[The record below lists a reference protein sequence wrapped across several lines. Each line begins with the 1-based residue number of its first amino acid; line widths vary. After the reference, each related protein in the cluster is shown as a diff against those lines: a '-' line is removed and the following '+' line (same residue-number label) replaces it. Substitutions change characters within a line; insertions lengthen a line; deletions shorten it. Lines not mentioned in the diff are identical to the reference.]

1 MTRGTLLASDKDG
14 NILTITEGSGPY
26 GNNYLQSNQVS
37 YVLAKHDKDL
47 NLKWAAG
54 ILVDEI
60 TDLAVDEGGNIYFT
74 GATQTG
80 FKFYSSTNNTVISQP
95 VYANSTDAF
104 LAKYDKDGAPIYAN
118 RWGVEGDKESGTALK
133 ADAKGNI
140 IVTGWMEHPIGQK
153 GPSIYN
159 YYLYK
164 FSSAG
169 ILTWKNESGWK
180 NHFYPNDLAVDAYG
194 NCYVVGNIV
203 DTAWFN
209 NTMLPASYYQS
220 FFIAKYQGNG
230 NLSWAIQKGSNG
242 ISSAKIAV
250 DKSLNIYTLGRY
262 SWTTK
267 FDNVPLSTGNST
279 GMFIA
284 KLDSVGNTLWINIA
298 ENAEGTDLI
307 TNMDEDCLIAGD
319 YSEHCEFKGSGAP
332 SLTGTKYSDGFVVK
346 YGAGGQYKWVLGTG
360 GNGISG
366 ETVPLSIANLSD
378 LVYISGSMS
387 EGTVF
392 GKFSFYNAY
401 NGPSGKDQFICR
413 INLSDNLA
421 GIFNQ
426 SAINDFYIYPVPSQK
441 NITVYLNNF
450 QVGSVEIVLTNITG
464 EVVYTENSNV
474 GKNQSFNLDLSP
486 LPKGLYF
493 VSITSAQNK
502 LTKKLIIE

>member
-1 MTRGTLLASDKDG
+1 
-14 NILTITEGSGPY
+14 
-26 GNNYLQSNQVS
+26 
-37 YVLAKHDKDL
+37 
-47 NLKWAAG
+47 
-54 ILVDEI
+54 
-60 TDLAVDEGGNIYFT
+60 
-74 GATQTG
+74 
-80 FKFYSSTNNTVISQP
+80 
-95 VYANSTDAF
+95 
-104 LAKYDKDGAPIYAN
+104 
-118 RWGVEGDKESGTALK
+118 
-133 ADAKGNI
+133 
-140 IVTGWMEHPIGQK
+140 
-153 GPSIYN
+153 
-159 YYLYK
+159 
-164 FSSAG
+164 
-169 ILTWKNESGWK
+169 
-180 NHFYPNDLAVDAYG
+180 
-194 NCYVVGNIV
+194 
-203 DTAWFN
+203 
-209 NTMLPASYYQS
+209 
-220 FFIAKYQGNG
+220 
-230 NLSWAIQKGSNG
+230 
-242 ISSAKIAV
+242 
-250 DKSLNIYTLGRY
+250 
-262 SWTTK
+262 
-267 FDNVPLSTGNST
+267 
-279 GMFIA
+279 
-284 KLDSVGNTLWINIA
+284 
-298 ENAEGTDLI
+298 
-307 TNMDEDCLIAGD
+307 
-319 YSEHCEFKGSGAP
+319 
-332 SLTGTKYSDGFVVK
+332 
-346 YGAGGQYKWVLGTG
+346 VLGTG